1 MMTSKPIFIYLQ
13 RPDNHEWVTVGRYRL
28 STDSVTGKFQYA
40 PSYLTAGLC
49 WSIDP
54 VNLPIMPEHIY
65 TASRYRGLHDVLR
78 DAGPDTWG
86 KHYIQREYQLPQSTH
101 ESQYLLL
108 SDNAHRWGA
117 LAMGTSKEPDIAR
130 IGTPRLPELAALT
143 HELIAISERR
153 PAADPRL
160 RRRLVGTPSA
170 GGARPKATIKDK
182 NTWWLVKPFLP
193 SDSVDIPLLEHAT
206 HEWGALV
213 GLRFAKTVIHR
224 LSETQ
229 SVLRVHRFDRSGEQ
243 RHMALSA
250 ASLLQAEYPAVVQN
264 EHTRWSY
271 PRLAE
276 ELQRIGAPPS
286 DLKELFGR
294 MVFNAMVGNDD
305 DHPRNHAVVYN
316 FDLKRWGLAPA
327 FDVVPNPEETPRTL
341 AMQVSAGSW
350 LISRTSLLVDY
361 IRFGFNT
368 LQEAESAMDALIA
381 KMHDTYSQVAA
392 LLSPELARLMEQ
404 RLAENTLRLSNTFVV
419 DP

>member
-13 RPDNHEWVTVGRYRL
+13 RPDNNEWVTVGRYRL
-28 STDSVTGKFQYA
+28 STDSVTGVFQYA
-40 PSYLTAGLC
+40 PSYLTAGLT

-54 VNLPIMPEHIY
+54 VNLPIMPEHTY
-65 TASRYRGLHDVLR
+65 EAPRYKGLHDVLR
-78 DAGPDTWG
+78 DAGPDSWG
-86 KHYIQREYQLPQSTH
+86 KHFIQREYQLAQSTH

-143 HELIAISERR
+143 HELIAISERK
-153 PAADPRL
+153 PATDAKL

-206 HEWGALV
+206 HEWGCLV

-229 SVLRVHRFDRSGEQ
+229 SVLRVLRFDRSGDQ
-243 RHMALSA
+243 RHMAVSA
-250 ASLLQAEYPAVVQN
+250 ASLLQTEYPAVALN
-264 EHTRWSY
+264 EYTRWSY

-276 ELQRIGAPPS
+276 ELQRIGAPHS
-286 DLKELFGR
+286 DLRELFNR

-316 FDLKRWGLAPA
+316 NALKRWELAPA
-327 FDVVPNPEETPRTL
+327 FDVVPNPDETPRQL
-341 AMQVSAGSW
+341 VMQVSTGSW
-350 LISRTSLLVDY
+350 LVSRASLLVDY
-361 IRFGFNT
+361 VRFGFGSY
-368 LQEAESAMDALIA
+368 QEAEAAMDALIA
-381 KMHDTYSQVAA
+381 RMNETFSLIAG
-392 LLSPELARLMEQ
+392 LLNPELALLMEK
-404 RLAENTLRLSNTFVV
+404 RLVENSHRLTQ
-419 DP
+419 P